1 MKIRY
6 RSVFL
11 IPCLVFIL
19 VACSRPIEK
28 KLAGTWK
35 VEDLQY
41 KSEMPLDPEM
51 MAQSKE
57 AQKGVSIEL
66 LEDGTAKIIA
76 GQFSTINGNWLYK
89 EKDNS
94 VYMVFQGTRDTV
106 VFGKYED
113 GKLINVQNMPN
124 LELTTIFA
132 KEKK

>member
-6 RSVFL
+6 RSIFL